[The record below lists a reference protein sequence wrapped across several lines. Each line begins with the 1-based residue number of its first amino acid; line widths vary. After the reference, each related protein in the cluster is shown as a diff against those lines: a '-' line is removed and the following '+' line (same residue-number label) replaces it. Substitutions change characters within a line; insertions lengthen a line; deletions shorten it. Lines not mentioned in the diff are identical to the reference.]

1 MMYFWHRCLWQQ
13 KETVVLIGE
22 QVPLNLIHSFSSR
35 AMGMDGWMDGR
46 TAEKENIN
54 FIKENNIKSTQVF

>member
-1 MMYFWHRCLWQQ
+1 MDGW
-13 KETVVLIGE
+13 
-22 QVPLNLIHSFSSR
+22 
-35 AMGMDGWMDGR
+35 MDGWMDGR